1 MSEKEFVDGLYV
13 KSPHHNAPDFVIA
26 TLSINRKML
35 GNWLRKRTEDHL
47 TIDLKNAKNG
57 NWYAELNNFVAE
69 KTEGSIRFPKTY
81 DELQK
86 QSVEDWI
93 KDYEESGDK

>member
-35 GNWLRKRTEDHL
+35 GNWLSKRTEDHL

-57 NWYAELNNFVAE
+57 NWYAE
-69 KTEGSIRFPKTY
+69 R
-81 DELQK
+81 K
-86 QSVEDWI
+86 QLCCR
-93 KDYEESGDK
+93 KN